1 MAAVTCS
8 LQRGRRSHWWRSH
21 RDDPNDNEKEEDG
34 GSLQSEE
41 EEEEEEEEEA
51 ASDGSWASEEDLQL
65 PGGAVP
71 MAPDGP
77 AAQPQ
82 PYRQLKVEDCLAYLD
97 QVKMKFEKQPQ
108 IYNKVCACVH
118 ARCLDGA
125 CAATRS
131 RVAPGAIVM
140 DTLLRASRTR
150 TRLQTH
156 EISRARAR
164 PVAVPRHHEGVQGAE
179 HRHAGRHRPRTR
191 PLLWAPRAHSRLQH
205 LPGAPDAPETA
216 ACTSPSTSPRC
227 TPPPPQGNLLL
238 VARGPRAAHTADRVV
253 RFGAVSL
260 AAARLQDH
268 FLGRRSITHGS
279 LADGRSCDRPFDACL
294 AASS

>member
-21 RDDPNDNEKEEDG
+21 RDDPNDNE
-34 GSLQSEE
+34 
-41 EEEEEEEEEA
+41 EEEEEEEEA
-51 ASDGSWASEEDLQL
+51 ASDGSWASEEDLPL

-71 MAPDGP
+71 MAPGGP

-82 PYRQLKVEDCLAYLD
+82 PYRQLKVEDALAYLD

-108 IYNKVCACVH
+108 IYNKVCACAR

-125 CAATRS
+125 CAARRS

-156 EISRARAR
+156 EISRARA
-164 PVAVPRHHEGVQGAE
+164 
-179 HRHAGRHRPRTR
+179 
-191 PLLWAPRAHSRLQH
+191 SR
-205 LPGAPDAPETA
+205 G
-216 ACTSPSTSPRC
+216 SSSTS
-227 TPPPPQGNLLL
+227 
-238 VARGPRAAHTADRVV
+238 
-253 RFGAVSL
+253 
-260 AAARLQDH
+260 
-268 FLGRRSITHGS
+268 
-279 LADGRSCDRPFDACL
+279 
-294 AASS
+294 